1 MTDTS
6 RDHLIRPE
14 AAVDKETQSDHRHDQ
29 AAPSSCENA
38 FAAFFANSLDA
49 MFITAPDGRIFRA
62 NPAACR
68 MLGYSEEEIVAL
80 GRSGILDANDA
91 QLAHALKERRKT
103 GRYSGEINFV
113 HKNGGIIPTEITT
126 AIFTTAEGEERSSII
141 VRDLT
146 EKKLREA
153 REEEQ
158 KKLHQT
164 LLDALPCVALLLRPG
179 TREIVA
185 MNQAAKRAGCELG
198 QTCFTTWPGFASAC
212 PWCRAPDLWLNGEPQ
227 HLEIEAQ
234 GITWDA
240 RWLKVSDDLYIHYA
254 FDITEQKKREQ
265 ALRDHEQFTKTVMD
279 HLPIGLAVNSVDP
292 EVTMLYMND
301 NFTRFYRTT
310 REALR
315 DVDSFWEAVY
325 EDPAFRREI
334 KERVLADC
342 ASGDPRRMIWED
354 IPITR
359 EGQETHYICAQ
370 NIPVLNDRLMLSTV
384 WDVTERMRMQLEL
397 KRSEQQYRTLFESM
411 DEGFCVIQVI
421 TNAENAAHDLLVL
434 ETNPAFDKHTGL
446 AQSRGKL
453 LSALI
458 ASKNSSWTETFGQ
471 IAKTGI
477 PQRFEKH
484 AKTLGRW
491 LEVYAFRIGKPEEN
505 KVAILLQDI
514 SERRKAEADRERLRE
529 QLLQAQKLESVGR
542 LAGGVAHDFNNML
555 SVIIGFTEIALS
567 QIKET
572 DAIHSDLEEIYN
584 AARRSASITEQLLAF
599 ARKQIVAPKRLDLNE
614 ATEVT
619 LKMLRRLIGENIS
632 LEYHP
637 GAALSPILIDPSQL
651 NQILTNLCVNSRD
664 AIGDV
669 GKITIE
675 TAMVKTRPPSLAS
688 AAATQNEDFVLLSF
702 TDTGCGMDEET
713 LKNIFE
719 PFFSTKDPG
728 KGTGLGLSTIYGI
741 VEQNGGFIEVESEPG
756 HGTTFKIYFPGQAG
770 SVGASMERE
779 AEDDCRGSSETILI
793 VEDEV
798 SILRL
803 SRSILEK
810 AGYRV
815 LTASSPQQALHLAE
829 QHRDTLH
836 LLITDVIMPEMNGRD
851 LALQLMTRFPGLKNL
866 YMSGYTADL
875 IGQHGVLEDGEYF
888 LQKPFANRDLLRK
901 VRQVLD
907 TKSTTT

>member
-1 MTDTS
+1 MTDPS
-6 RDHLIRPE
+6 RDRATHPSPATGKDSQGNRPG
-14 AAVDKETQSDHRHDQ
+14 DQ
-29 AAPSSCENA
+29 PLSSSCENA

-68 MLGYSEEEIVAL
+68 MLGYTEAEIVAL
-80 GRSGILDANDA
+80 GRAGILDANT
-91 QLAHALKERRKT
+91 QLDQALKERREK
-103 GRYSGEINFV
+103 GRYSGELNFV
-113 HKNGGIIPTEITT
+113 DKNGRIIPTEVTA
-126 AIFTTAEGEERSSII
+126 AIFTNAEGEERSSVI

-146 EKKLREA
+146 EKKLLKA

-158 KKLHQT
+158 KRLHQT

-185 MNQAAKRAGCELG
+185 MNRAAKDAGCELG
-198 QTCFTTWPGFASAC
+198 KTCFTTWPGFASSC
-212 PWCRAPDLWLNGEPQ
+212 PWCLAPELWASGEPQ

-234 GITWDA
+234 GIIWDA
-240 RWLKVSDDLYIHYA
+240 RWLQVGDDLYIHYA
-254 FDITEQKKREQ
+254 FDITEHKEREL
-265 ALRDHEQFTKTVMD
+265 ALRNHEQFTRTVMD

-292 EVTMLYMND
+292 AVTMLYMND

-310 REALR
+310 REALK
-315 DVDSFWEAVY
+315 DVDSFWEAAY
-325 EDPAFRREI
+325 EDPDFREEI
-334 KERVLADC
+334 KARVLADC
-342 ASGDPRRMIWED
+342 ASGDPRRMIWND
-354 IPITR
+354 IPIVR

-370 NIPVLNDRLMLSTV
+370 NIPVLNDKMMLSTV
-384 WDVTERMRMQLEL
+384 WDVTERIRMQLEL
-397 KRSEQQYRTLFESM
+397 QKSEQQYRTLFESM
-411 DEGFCVIQVI
+411 DEGFCVIEILFTEEDIAQ
-421 TNAENAAHDLLVL
+421 DLLVL

-446 AQSRGKL
+446 NDSRGKL
-453 LSALI
+453 LSQLL
-458 ASKNSSWTETFGQ
+458 ASTSSSWTETLGR
-471 IAKTGI
+471 IAKTGT

-484 AKTLGRW
+484 AAALGRW

-514 SERRKAEADRERLRE
+514 SERKKAEADRERLQS
-529 QLLQAQKLESVGR
+529 QLIQAQRLESVGR

-555 SVIIGFTEIALS
+555 SVIIGFAELALS
-567 QIKET
+567 QIKES
-572 DAIHSDLEEIYN
+572 DAIHDDLLEIHS

-599 ARKQIVAPKRLDLNE
+599 ARKQIVAPQRLDLNE

-619 LKMLRRLIGENIS
+619 LKMLRRLIGENIN

-675 TAMVKTRPPSLAS
+675 TAMAKRRPHPLAT
-688 AAATQNEDFVLLSF
+688 AAATPQEEFVMLSF
-702 TDTGCGMDEET
+702 ADTGCGMDEPT
-713 LKNIFE
+713 VKNIFE
-719 PFFSTKDPG
+719 PFFTTKEPG

-741 VEQNGGFIEVESEPG
+741 VDQNGGFIEVDSKPG
-756 HGTTFKIYFPGQAG
+756 QGTTFKIYFPAQVG
-770 SVGASMERE
+770 SVGNSLAQKV
-779 AEDDCRGSSETILI
+779 DDGCRGSGETILI
-793 VEDEV
+793 VEDEL

-810 AGYRV
+810 EGYQV
-815 LTASSPQQALHLAE
+815 LTASSPQEALRLAEEHGGALHLM
-829 QHRDTLH
+829 
-836 LLITDVIMPEMNGRD
+836 ITDVVMPEMNGRD
-851 LALQLMTRFPGLKNL
+851 LALKMMARFPGLKNL

-875 IGQHGVLEDGEYF
+875 IGQHGVLADGEHF
-888 LQKPFANRDLLRK
+888 LQKPFARRDLLRK
-901 VRQVLD
+901 VRQVLE
-907 TKSTTT
+907 SAPTTT